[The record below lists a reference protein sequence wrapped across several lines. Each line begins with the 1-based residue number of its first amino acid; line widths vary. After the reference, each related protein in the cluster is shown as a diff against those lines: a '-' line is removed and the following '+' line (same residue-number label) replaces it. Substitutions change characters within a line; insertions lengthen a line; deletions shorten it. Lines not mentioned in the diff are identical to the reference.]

1 MTMQLCGVLG
11 PVVTT
16 FDAASGELDLPAF
29 VANLRA
35 YLAAGLHGIVV
46 AGSTGEAVLLDEAER
61 ERLVETARAVIPR
74 DRLLIVGAGAEATRT
89 VIRRARHAAAVGAD
103 AVLVVSPHY
112 YTAAMTPDALL
123 GHFRRVADGSPIPV
137 VLYNI
142 PKYVGFAISPAIVT
156 ELAAHPNIIG
166 IKDSSGDR
174 DLLTGYVNT
183 QGKDFSVLT
192 GSGTMYQ
199 ASLAAGARGGIL
211 AVALFAPE
219 LSLAVYDATA
229 RNDASTAVAA
239 QSRLTPM
246 AATIV
251 GSMGVAG
258 VKAALDLVGL
268 RGGPVR
274 PPLTPL
280 GRSDLTKVRAL
291 LTEGALAVTP

>member
-1 MTMQLCGVLG
+1 MTIQLRGVLG

-29 VANLRA
+29 ETNLRA
-35 YLAAGLHGIVV
+35 HLAAGLHGLVV
-46 AGSTGEAVLLDEAER
+46 AGSTGEAVLLDESER
-61 ERLVETARAVIPR
+61 ERLVESARAVIPR

-89 VIRRARHAAAVGAD
+89 VIRRARHAARAGAN

-112 YTAAMTPDALL
+112 YSAAMTADALRA
-123 GHFRRVADGSPIPV
+123 HFRRVADESPVPV

-142 PKYVGFAISPAIVT
+142 PKYVGFAIPPALGA
-156 ELAAHPNIIG
+156 ELSVHPNVIG

-174 DLLTGYVNT
+174 DQLSGYLRA
-183 QGKDFSVLT
+183 QGDGFAVLT

-219 LSLAVYDATA
+219 ASLAVYEASGRGDAA
-229 RNDASTAVAA
+229 AALAA
-239 QSRLTPM
+239 QALLAPLG
-246 AATIV
+246 ATIV
-251 GSMGVAG
+251 GALGVAG

-268 RGGPVR
+268 RGGAVR
-274 PPLTPL
+274 PPLMPL
-280 GRSDLTKVRAL
+280 GPSDLEKVRAL
-291 LTEGALAVTP
+291 LTEGALAVGS